1 MSASPAVVLHS
12 LLSEITHPLAV
23 GRDDYRSLRQSI
35 VDMVLATEM
44 KQHFEHL
51 SKFINSINKSVL
63 KYDTDS
69 GGPEVGAYRDAW
81 SPGCPLSV
89 LVVGQL

>member
-1 MSASPAVVLHS
+1 
-12 LLSEITHPLAV
+12 
-23 GRDDYRSLRQSI
+23 
-35 VDMVLATEM
+35 MVLATEM

-69 GGPEVGAYRDAW
+69 GGPEVGVYRVAW
-81 SPGCPLSV
+81 FPGCPLSV
-89 LVVGQL
+89 LVFGQLQASAGPVPLMAFCLLCACTFIVGVRHL

>member
-1 MSASPAVVLHS
+1 MNRVAAH
-12 LLSEITHPLAV
+12 
-23 GRDDYRSLRQSI
+23 RDDYRSLRQSI

-63 KYDTDS
+63 KYDTDT
-69 GGPEVGAYRDAW
+69 GGAEVGF
-81 SPGCPLSV
+81 PLFSLICFILIV
-89 LVVGQL
+89 DLFHHSR